1 MQSASHDDWQRAGAI
16 PANLLRLS
24 PDQQFAIVVD
34 ASQPRLYVFRNV
46 DGEPQYVADYYV
58 TIGRDGAGK
67 TREGDDRTP
76 LGVYFIT
83 THIPRAKLT
92 AFYGPAAYP
101 LDYPNAWDRRLGHT
115 GYGIWVHGTPDT
127 VRERPPRASRG
138 CVVLPNSDLAAIEPY
153 LQPGDT
159 RVIIADGIHWE
170 KRAAMRALGA
180 QIEQAIDGWRRDWE
194 SCNAKRY
201 FTHYAADFRSGRENL
216 NAWIARRSRT
226 IDSQTRIS
234 VALTD
239 LSLYLY
245 PGNEPLVVATFNQHY
260 EDGDQSDTTRRQQY
274 WRMENGRSFT
284 KARCRNA
291 PVAGAGGRAAVQRRD
306 AALCGE
312 PDGRDQDQ
320 HGRDHA

>member
-1 MQSASHDDWQRAGAI
+1 MQSASHDDWQHAGAI

-24 PDQQFAIVVD
+24 PDQRFAIVVD

-46 DGEPQYVADYYV
+46 DGEPQYVADYHV

-115 GYGIWVHGTPDT
+115 GYGIWVDGTPDT

-138 CVVLPNSDLAAIEPY
+138 CVVLPPDLAAIEPY

-170 KRAAMRALGA
+170 KRTAMRARRADRAGDRWLAARLGKL
-180 QIEQAIDGWRRDWE
+180 QCE
-194 SCNAKRY
+194 
-201 FTHYAADFRSGRENL
+201 TL
-216 NAWIARRSRT
+216 
-226 IDSQTRIS
+226 
-234 VALTD
+234 
-239 LSLYLY
+239 LY
-245 PGNEPLVVATFNQHY
+245 
-260 EDGDQSDTTRRQQY
+260 
-274 WRMENGRSFT
+274 
-284 KARCRNA
+284 
-291 PVAGAGGRAAVQRRD
+291 
-306 AALCGE
+306 ALCDGLSGKSEHLDRTPQPHDRQPNANQRGADRSE
-312 PDGRDQDQ
+312 PVSLSRQ
-320 HGRDHA
+320 

>member
-1 MQSASHDDWQRAGAI
+1 MKSRISYTPHRARAARVRATMPDRIVGTLAIAVLLAASQARAADRGAPPVSAGAIVAPVLHSDAPRRTPRMQSASRNDWQRAGAI

-24 PDQQFAIVVD
+24 PDQRFAIVVD
-34 ASQPRLYVFRNV
+34 ALQPRLYVFRNV

-170 KRAAMRALGA
+170 KRTAMRARRADRAGDRWLAARLGKL
-180 QIEQAIDGWRRDWE
+180 QCE
-194 SCNAKRY
+194 
-201 FTHYAADFRSGRENL
+201 TL
-216 NAWIARRSRT
+216 
-226 IDSQTRIS
+226 
-234 VALTD
+234 
-239 LSLYLY
+239 LY
-245 PGNEPLVVATFNQHY
+245 
-260 EDGDQSDTTRRQQY
+260 
-274 WRMENGRSFT
+274 
-284 KARCRNA
+284 
-291 PVAGAGGRAAVQRRD
+291 
-306 AALCGE
+306 ALCDGLSGKSEHLDRPPQPHDRQPNANQRGADRSE
-312 PDGRDQDQ
+312 PISLSR
-320 HGRDHA
+320 